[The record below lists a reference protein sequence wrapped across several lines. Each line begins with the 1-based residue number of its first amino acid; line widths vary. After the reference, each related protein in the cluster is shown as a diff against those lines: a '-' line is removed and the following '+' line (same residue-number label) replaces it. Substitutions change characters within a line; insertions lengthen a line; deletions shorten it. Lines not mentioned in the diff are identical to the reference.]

1 MNVEFLEA
9 ARAEFIE
16 AVEYYNEQ
24 QEGLG
29 FEFSDEVRSTIERII
44 QYPEAWSLISKR
56 TRRCRTKRFPFGIIY
71 QVRGETLLI
80 IAVMHLHREP
90 RSRKTRVPQQSQWP

>member
-24 QEGLG
+24 REGFG
-29 FEFSDEVRSTIERII
+29 FEFADEVRSTIERII

-90 RSRKTRVPQQSQWP
+90 QSWKSRIPEPTQ

>member
-9 ARAEFIE
+9 ARAELIE

-24 QEGLG
+24 REGLG
-29 FEFSDEVRSTIERII
+29 FELSYEVRSAIESII

-56 TRRCRTKRFPFGIIY
+56 ARRCRTKRFHFGIIY

-80 IAVMHLHREP
+80 IAVTHLHHEP
-90 RSRKTRVPQQSQWP
+90 QSWKSRIPRQNQ